1 MEHQSQSVDDPG
13 SDADRDDPLRDAER
27 RGIERARKGHEEAF
41 ERLLGRCRGLED
53 EKFEWIA
60 ERREHI
66 EAFTAARK
74 AQDDHVHSADD
85 RAADWERQRRA
96 LQDRLRASADRVRDL
111 EAIDDRHR
119 EAARATA
126 RTHQVERDRMIDAHA
141 SALAEVETNEETA
154 RHALAKAEEDFRI
167 EAYRLSALIVFR
179 SKEAEAAAAET
190 VAVNQRLALLLTS
203 TSWRVTRPLRLMSRL
218 VRRASGVPRRLV
230 RAASSRR

>member
-1 MEHQSQSVDDPG
+1 MEYQSQSVDDPG
-13 SDADRDDPLRDAER
+13 SDADRDDALHDTEG

-60 ERREHI
+60 GRREHI
-66 EAFTAARK
+66 EALAAAK
-74 AQDDHVHSADD
+74 VFADE

-126 RTHQVERDRMIDAHA
+126 RTHQIERDRMIDAHA

-190 VAVNQRLALLLTS
+190 VAVHQELALLLTS

-218 VRRASGVPRRLV
+218 VRRALGVPRRLV